1 MTDRRPERNGLR
13 FVTRCAAVLPAL
25 WLILCLLALPFQ
37 GGHPPLAAFVFL
49 LPASLSLTGRAVFA
63 VAGDPGTSAL
73 PWIVLGLGTLVEL
86 GFVGVVAGAAARHL
100 LNGDFRR
107 PAAWLACGL
116 VYIAGHMFVDRLP
129 KSRTVTRVVLSM
141 NSSQLRHETLRRIA
155 REHDRSYR
163 EVLLAELEKGS
174 EPDVDEDVIATL
186 TWLEDGAFWHDYVTS
201 PRGSRW
207 GLSFLSKVQCDLSN
221 KSADLQQAPG
231 VDFPQLMESFASLN
245 LIVFDR
251 MVAELSNRPPLL
263 KPIFGMAQNNPE
275 LGRAQFDRL
284 FELLQRPS
292 IAKCVRLPITFRSE
306 WSVSSHPRHRLY
318 QLANTTCQEF
328 SKADL
333 ELWLSPDESTT
344 ARLREPLNALALCQF
359 VIDAEGMD
367 RKGRHR

>member
-1 MTDRRPERNGLR
+1 MTDRQPGPNGLR
-13 FVTRCAAVLPAL
+13 FLARCAAVLPAS

-100 LNGDFRR
+100 LNGHFRR
-107 PAAWLACGL
+107 HAAWLACGL
-116 VYIAGHMFVDRLP
+116 VYVAGHMFVDRLP

-221 KSADLQQAPG
+221 KSADLQRGPG
-231 VDFPQLMESFASLN
+231 VDFARLTESFAGLN
-245 LIVFDR
+245 QMVFDR
-251 MVAELSNRPPLL
+251 MVAELPGRPELL
-263 KPIFGMAQNNPE
+263 KPIFGIALNNPE
-275 LGRAQFDRL
+275 LGRAEFDRL
-284 FELLQRPS
+284 FDLLQRPS
-292 IAKCVRLPITFRSE
+292 IAKCVRLPIAFRGE
-306 WSVSSHPRHRLY
+306 WSAPSHPKHRLY
-318 QLANTTCQEF
+318 ELANATCQEF
-328 SKADL
+328 STADL
-333 ELWLSPDESTT
+333 RLWLSPDESVTG
-344 ARLREPLNALALCQF
+344 RLREPLNAGALCQF
-359 VIDAEGMD
+359 VIDSEGME
-367 RKGRHR
+367 RKGRSR

>member
-1 MTDRRPERNGLR
+1 MTDRQPGPNGLR
-13 FVTRCAAVLPAL
+13 FLARCAAVLPAS

-100 LNGDFRR
+100 LNGHFRR
-107 PAAWLACGL
+107 HAAWLACGL
-116 VYIAGHMFVDRLP
+116 VYVAGHMFVDRLP

-221 KSADLQQAPG
+221 KSADLQRGPG
-231 VDFPQLMESFASLN
+231 VDFARLTESFAGLN
-245 LIVFDR
+245 QMVFDR
-251 MVAELSNRPPLL
+251 MVAELPGRPELL
-263 KPIFGMAQNNPE
+263 KPIFGIALNNPE
-275 LGRAQFDRL
+275 LGRAEFDRL
-284 FELLQRPS
+284 FDLLQRPS
-292 IAKCVRLPITFRSE
+292 IAKCVRLPIAFRGE
-306 WSVSSHPRHRLY
+306 WSAPSHPKHRLY
-318 QLANTTCQEF
+318 ELANATCQEF
-328 SKADL
+328 STADL
-333 ELWLSPDESTT
+333 RLWLSPDESVTG
-344 ARLREPLNALALCQF
+344 RLREPLNAGALCQF
-359 VIDAEGMD
+359 VIDTEGME
-367 RKGRHR
+367 RKVRSR

>member
-1 MTDRRPERNGLR
+1 MTDRRPGPNGLW
-13 FVTRCAAVLPAL
+13 FLARCAAALPAS
-25 WLILCLLALPFQ
+25 WLLLCLLALPFQ

-100 LNGDFRR
+100 LDGDFRR
-107 PAAWLACGL
+107 HAAWLACGL
-116 VYIAGHMFVDRLP
+116 VYVAGHMFVDRLP
-129 KSRTVTRVVLSM
+129 KSRTVTRIVLSM
-141 NSSQLRHETLRRIA
+141 HSSHLRHETLRRIA

-186 TWLEDGAFWHDYVTS
+186 TWLDDGAFWHDYVTS

-207 GLSFLSKVQCDLSN
+207 GLSLLSKVQCDLSN

-231 VDFPQLMESFASLN
+231 VDFARLTESFAGLN
-245 LIVFDR
+245 LIVFER
-251 MVAELSNRPPLL
+251 MVAELSNRPELL
-263 KPIFGMAQNNPE
+263 KPIFGIAQNNPE
-275 LGRAQFDRL
+275 FGRAQFDRL
-284 FELLQRPS
+284 FDLLQRPS
-292 IAKCVRLPITFRSE
+292 IAKCVRLPGAFRTE
-306 WSVSSHPRHRLY
+306 WSDPSHPKHRLY
-318 QLANTTCQEF
+318 ELANATCQDF

-333 ELWLSPDESTT
+333 RLWLTPDESITGP
-344 ARLREPLNALALCQF
+344 LREPLNAGALCQF
-359 VIDAEGMD
+359 VIETEGMD
-367 RKGRHR
+367 RKGRY